1 MFIEKRILPRFK
13 SILLKGIGNV
23 VVNKGN
29 ENSIKLNSDR
39 DILTKIKTKVINDEL
54 IISLTPTFPFW
65 LASFPRIDM
74 HVVMEEILALRVS
87 GVGRIRTDTEL
98 SSDNL
103 IVFNNG
109 VGGMQLK
116 LNCKEVKTYLKGVG
130 EIELSGQTDNHEVE
144 ITGTGKVNAYNL
156 ESKTAKVNAKG
167 VGECVVSASEELFVE
182 MSGVGRV
189 RYRGNPEVHRNQT
202 GLGSIEPVP

>member
-1 MFIEKRILPRFK
+1 MFSEKRKLPKFK
-13 SILLKGIGNV
+13 SILLKGVGNV
-23 VVNKGN
+23 VVTKGN
-29 ENSIKLNSDR
+29 ENSISLNSDKN
-39 DILTKIKTKVINDEL
+39 ILSKLRTKVINDEL
-54 IISLTPTFPFW
+54 IISLTPSFPFW

-74 HVVMEEILALRVS
+74 HVVMEEVLALRVS

-98 SSDNL
+98 TAKSL

-116 LNCKEVKTYLKGVG
+116 LNCTEVKTYLKGVG
-130 EIELSGQTDNHEVE
+130 EIELTGKTESHEVE

-156 ESKTAKVNAKG
+156 ESKMAKVKAKG
-167 VGECVVSASEELFVE
+167 VGECVVFASQELFVE

-202 GLGSIEPVP
+202 GLGSIEQVS